1 MNRSWKTVVS
11 LLQTKG
17 DYPSERLVKL
27 QISLY
32 IYGFKKG
39 VCMNSWNKNLLIA
52 AKHRIP
58 HLNNKSQE
66 AGKVDGFWVS
76 YSIRFK
82 AAKVGSLTTR
92 IQAV

>member
-1 MNRSWKTVVS
+1 MNRSRKTVQS

-17 DYPSERLVKL
+17 DCSLERLVKL

-39 VCMNSWNKNLLIA
+39 VCTNSWNKNLLIA
-52 AKHRIP
+52 AKHKIP
-58 HLNNKSQE
+58 NLYNRSQK

-76 YSIRFK
+76 YSIHFR
-82 AAKVGSLTTR
+82 AAEVDSLTTR